1 MLPRRKPP
9 KSGIA
14 RNPDRIRSPAHR
26 KWVRGFACACAD
38 ARHPDQAVPCHPLIE
53 CAHVRTGT
61 DGGTGIKPSDSWTVP
76 LCKAHHAEQH
86 AIGEPAFERK
96 YGVNLKRIAEDLA
109 RQSPHLRKL
118 AREQQLTEMVP

>member
-9 KSGIA
+9 KSGIE
-14 RNPDRIRSPAHR
+14 RNPERVRSPGHR
-26 KWVRGFACACAD
+26 KWVRGHVCAASGL
-38 ARHPDQAVPCHPLIE
+38 REPWHEPCDGLIE

-61 DGGTGIKPSDSWTVP
+61 DGGTGIKPSDAWTVP
-76 LCKAHHAEQH
+76 LCKSHHAEQH

-109 RQSPHLRKL
+109 RRSPHLRKL
-118 AREQQLTEMVP
+118 ARDEQLTEMVL